1 MKKLFATLAVVL
13 ASAAFF
19 CSCNK
24 EDNDYASKI
33 AGTYL
38 GTNDFKI
45 ETAAQVVITRS
56 DDEYVTVQY
65 DASID
70 EDEKSDKELA
80 PVGFKVRVKK
90 SGDNYT
96 LSGSSNVESIDGTV
110 SGSTL
115 KMKVYQGEVEI
126 INFVGTK
133 Q

>member
-1 MKKLFATLAVVL
+1 MKKLFAVAAVFL
-13 ASAAFF
+13 ISATIFS
-19 CSCNK
+19 SCEK

-33 AGTYL
+33 SGTYI

-45 ETAAQVVITRS
+45 ETSAKVVITRS
-56 DDEYVTVQY
+56 DDEYVSVQY
-65 DASID
+65 DAATD
-70 EDEKSDKELA
+70 EEKIQKELA

-96 LSGSSNVESIDGTV
+96 LSGQSAVESIDGTV
-110 SGSTL
+110 TGSTL
-115 KMKVYQGEVEI
+115 KMKVFQGEVEI

>member
-1 MKKLFATLAVVL
+1 MKRLFSLVAVVL
-13 ASAAFF
+13 ISAAVFS
-19 CSCNK
+19 SCKK
-24 EDNDYASKI
+24 EDKDYAAKI

-45 ETAAQVVITRS
+45 ETQAKVVITRS
-56 DDEYVTVQY
+56 DDEYVSVQY
-65 DASID
+65 DASI
-70 EDEKSDKELA
+70 EEEKTLDKELA

-90 SGDNYT
+90 NGDNYS
-96 LSGSSNVESIDGTV
+96 LSGSSTIESIDGTV
-110 SGSTL
+110 TGSTL

>member
-1 MKKLFATLAVVL
+1 MKKLHLIAVAVL
-13 ASAAFF
+13 AMAAIFA
-19 CSCNK
+19 SCKK
-24 EDNDYASKI
+24 EDTDYASKI
-33 AGTYL
+33 SGTYL
-38 GTNDFKI
+38 GTNDYKI
-45 ETAAQVVITRS
+45 ETSAKVVITRS

-65 DASID
+65 DAAT
-70 EDEKSDKELA
+70 EEENTKELA

-96 LSGSSNVESIDGTV
+96 LSGSSNIESIDGTV

-115 KMKVYQGEVEI
+115 KMKVFQGEIEI

>member
-1 MKKLFATLAVVL
+1 MKRLFALVAVVL
-13 ASAAFF
+13 ISAAVFS
-19 CSCNK
+19 SCKK
-24 EDNDYASKI
+24 EDKDYAAKI

-45 ETAAQVVITRS
+45 ETQAKVVITRS
-56 DDEYVTVQY
+56 DDEYVSVQY
-65 DASID
+65 DASI
-70 EDEKSDKELA
+70 EEEKELA

-96 LSGSSNVESIDGTV
+96 LSGSSTIESIDGTV
-110 SGSTL
+110 TGSTL